1 MQVFASCVHCVWTI
15 GRRDNKSTYIYSP
28 TCIFVFALLVKNRQ
42 RTKGVG
48 SIKRMHKSFICSSAG
63 SCSFLQPDVM
73 VFVLHADDDD
83 HQHYEAPAFGLRMIA
98 TQTPEEGRGRPHTQ
112 EGKPLKVLKLYVEFR
127 VKIGIRTNLIG
138 PVKNEITDVDIY
150 RMEITGRIENHREIP
165 NYVMACSICS
175 CRLP

>member
-1 MQVFASCVHCVWTI
+1 
-15 GRRDNKSTYIYSP
+15 
-28 TCIFVFALLVKNRQ
+28 
-42 RTKGVG
+42 
-48 SIKRMHKSFICSSAG
+48 
-63 SCSFLQPDVM
+63 
-73 VFVLHADDDD
+73 
-83 HQHYEAPAFGLRMIA
+83 MIA
-98 TQTPEEGRGRPHTQ
+98 TETPEGRGRPHTQ